1 VPAHDFDS
9 RSQTRDSIDVDEI
22 VNSDAAAVRRAGR
35 GEQGAAV
42 RNARNMYAQTQTGLG
57 RDNLRSKTACNAR
70 GLVEDLA
77 HVQTEVVRLLED
89 RGKEINARTGWVC
102 IRRCP

>member
-1 VPAHDFDS
+1 MPAHDFDS
-9 RSQTRDSIDVDEI
+9 RSQTRDSIDVDAI
-22 VNSDAAAVRRAGR
+22 VNSDAAAARRAGR
-35 GEQGAAV
+35 GFWH
-42 RNARNMYAQTQTGLG
+42 NARKLYAQPGLG

-102 IRRCP
+102 FRRGP